1 MGLLT
6 YTSNTSLDG
15 FVADASG
22 SFAFSFPDE
31 EVLAFINDLER
42 PVGTYLFGR
51 RLYEVMAV
59 WDDPAMLD
67 DPSPG
72 TRDFAAQW
80 RETDKVVYSTTL
92 AEVSAPRTRLERT
105 FDPQAVRDLVQGA
118 DAEVGLGGPTLAAAA
133 LAAGLVDEVR
143 LLVRPV
149 LLGGGLANFPLGVRT
164 DLELV
169 DERRFASGVV
179 HVHYRVRR

>member
-1 MGLLT
+1 M
-6 YTSNTSLDG
+6 
-15 FVADASG
+15 
-22 SFAFSFPDE
+22 E
-31 EVLAFINDLER
+31 
-42 PVGTYLFGR
+42 
-51 RLYEVMAV
+51 
-59 WDDPAMLD
+59 
-67 DPSPG
+67 
-72 TRDFAAQW
+72 
-80 RETDKVVYSTTL
+80 
-92 AEVSAPRTRLERT
+92 
-105 FDPQAVRDLVQGA
+105 GA

-149 LLGGGLANFPLGVRT
+149 LLGGGLASLPLGVRT